1 LGLDALVIVLATK
14 LGELF
19 WIVPPLVTSASLL
32 GAALTYWI
40 GQTAGYAGL
49 PRLIPG
55 HQLDR
60 MKARL
65 DATGAGALAIAA
77 LMPPPFPLTAFLLTC
92 GALEF
97 DRRRFVVVF
106 GLMRM
111 IRYGTVALLVRHF
124 GDGVLHMLQ
133 TEGVQAA
140 VTTSIWIT
148 VMAAV
153 AFGAVL
159 WFRTRPQTA

>member
-1 LGLDALVIVLATK
+1 
-14 LGELF
+14 
-19 WIVPPLVTSASLL
+19 
-32 GAALTYWI
+32 
-40 GQTAGYAGL
+40 
-49 PRLIPG
+49 
-55 HQLDR
+55 
-60 MKARL
+60 
-65 DATGAGALAIAA
+65 
-77 LMPPPFPLTAFLLTC
+77 MPPPFPLTAFLLTC